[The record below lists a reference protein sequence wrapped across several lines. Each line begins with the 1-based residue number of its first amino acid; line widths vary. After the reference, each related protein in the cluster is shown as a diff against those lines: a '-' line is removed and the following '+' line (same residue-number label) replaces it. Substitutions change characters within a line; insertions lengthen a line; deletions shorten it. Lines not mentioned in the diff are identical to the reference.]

1 MGLDLGRVQGAGWF
15 HTSAA
20 SSTSINVSSLQ
31 PQLTPFVGDA
41 VLFPNG
47 DVRQI
52 IGVSGSTVTLG
63 DVLYSVKGDPG
74 IGNATLS
81 NTDGDST
88 ENGFTQQAVKGIAQ
102 AKNYYNQAVCDSSVS
117 NSDGTTDVPR
127 KTGVYRLDGS
137 EAWTGRATA
146 RGIVPIVNIAQLPMA
161 GLDTSYNFLATA
173 KTNLLPVSTE
183 NNVYSG
189 TRGISFQQMTHT
201 TQIHIRLTE
210 LVGYSS
216 NEEAVNAIKN
226 YLGQHPLYIQY
237 EHIENYQYTEKV
249 IENQP
254 IRLANQE
261 EEWYWHEEWRKGL
274 NVFNFNDSH
283 SNAGVTGQVENNIVT
298 LNGTNVIKENIIEI
312 VNFKLPN
319 PNKTYNIHFTYLS
332 GTVSA
337 DYRLVAHPVSWSTQQ
352 HVFLKNGG
360 IQGSFIDLTGNEEWR
375 IDLYSP
381 TDMTGATL
389 NEYKFSIMTVEGTHP
404 YPYQPYNGE
413 LVHEIDLSSVQ
424 LFPEGVNPAQ
434 TIGGDWED
442 KGTVTTSDNTV
453 FHAYR
458 RLS

>member
-20 SSTSINVSSLQ
+20 SSTSISVSSLQ

-81 NTDGDST
+81 GVYGNST
-88 ENGFTQQAVKGIAQ
+88 ENGYTQEAVNGAAQ
-102 AKNYYNQAVCDSSVS
+102 AKNYYNQAVYDSSVS
-117 NSDGTTDVPR
+117 NGDGTATVPR
-127 KTGVYRLDGS
+127 KSGFLKYDGS
-137 EAWTGRATA
+137 ESWKQWSGA
-146 RGIVPIVNIAQLPMA
+146 
-161 GLDTSYNFLATA
+161 TSYYISQPDDMPTNTNGFEQIPSCKLI
-173 KTNLLPVSTE
+173 TNLLPVRAPISLNTG
-183 NNVYSG
+183 SK
-189 TRGISFQQMTHT
+189 GIS
-201 TQIHIRLTE
+201 
-210 LVGYSS
+210 VGNNWRVIIIDAETKANLSS
-216 NEEAVNAIKN
+216 N
-226 YLGQHPLYIQY
+226 PLYIEY
-237 EHIENYQYTEKV
+237 EVAENYQYTEQV

-254 IRLANQE
+254 IRPANQE

-274 NVFNFNDSH
+274 NLYNRLPTITTIKNSNLILSKLKPNTTYCIFVSSSENYDYSTSHWYIKDETVPVTILDGIQPNRKYTFTTGSNVSYINF
-283 SNAGVTGQVENNIVT
+283 IRW
-298 LNGTNVIKENIIEI
+298 GTP
-312 VNFKLPN
+312 PN
-319 PNKTYNIHFTYLS
+319 LDAEVRIMITEGIHTYPFETYNGKILHEKDLS
-332 GTVSA
+332 G
-337 DYRLVAHPVSWSTQQ
+337 
-352 HVFLKNGG
+352 
-360 IQGSFIDLTGNEEWR
+360 
-375 IDLYSP
+375 
-381 TDMTGATL
+381 
-389 NEYKFSIMTVEGTHP
+389 
-404 YPYQPYNGE
+404 
-413 LVHEIDLSSVQ
+413 VQ